1 MKNGQKRFHPLAG
14 LAVLTAAALVAVGGA
29 SLWLQSGWRAITPT
43 LQDQIADASELTGF
57 TLSGQIAWRGGYDL
71 LHFTLQDGAIRAS
84 MELDAPYR
92 AVEQGLRPWYL
103 VSRSYVAPPQDRDAL
118 NAAATFT
125 GSGSD
130 GSKILSV
137 PVERVLRMYTL
148 QLPDNT
154 VIRLAA
160 GETDADTYATAS
172 AIVAPDSV
180 RVSEL
185 DGGYDFHWNGA
196 GMETETAWSF
206 DPTGGSCFAL
216 GAGYGVCWEQDTLGR
231 APGLYRAKGLTLDEV
246 AALPRDGLV
255 RDREVLCASTEFG
268 TLEPFYCPE
277 DAQEALAGA
286 SMADGSTLLLYLNGE
301 NVLCADLVNAAGNRT
316 DHRELTT
323 LEKAAHIY
331 AKLLPRTTDR
341 DAVLWVE
348 GYDQQIDEYLYSSTQ
363 PVIALLRTEN
373 GKFTVA
379 STMEDKDHLNPDTIL
394 LNEAGDKM
402 LLAKSEYVYNIG
414 GSATL
419 RSPTEDSIEL
429 RVVELDTGHVT
440 YIGKL
445 QTGAERDWARFYT
458 TRNLHD
464 DRYITFDTLQKD
476 GGLLP

>member
-57 TLSGQIAWRGGYDL
+57 TLSGQIAWHGGYEL

-172 AIVAPDSV
+172 AIVRPDTV
-180 RVSEL
+180 WVSEL

-196 GMETETAWSF
+196 GMETESAWSF

-286 SMADGSTLLLYLNGE
+286 SMADGSTLLLYRTAE
-301 NVLCADLVNAAGNRT
+301 NMLCADLVNAAGSCT
-316 DHRELTT
+316 DHRELGEAEDWSDILPATT
-323 LEKAAHIY
+323 R
-331 AKLLPRTTDR
+331 LLPRTTDSEAFLTITAE
-341 DAVLWVE
+341 DGWLV
-348 GYDQQIDEYLYSSTQ
+348 
-363 PVIALLRTEN
+363 LLRAEN
-373 GKFTVA
+373 GKFTLA
-379 STMEDKDHLNPDTIL
+379 KLMEDDIFLRPDAVA

-429 RVVELDTGHVT
+429 RVVELDSGHVT